1 MVVTHRLA
9 PVSQSE
15 VRIYLLRLMES
26 HRRFIELEAVKVL
39 HPLDKFRLRGR
50 GAGRREA
57 NASQL
62 LRAETRAREYRNNRC
77 NQPSGTKLQVRHR
90 GLLSSACPIMSH
102 VRVARRVSAMPSW
115 KQMAVLLSGV
125 ALRRAFGV
133 RVLFDNLSLS
143 LSEGD

>member
-26 HRRFIELEAVKVL
+26 HRRFIELEAVKVF
-39 HPLDKFRLRGR
+39 HSFDKFRLRAR

-57 NASQL
+57 NASPL
-62 LRAETRAREYRNNRC
+62 LRGEPRERKYRNNRC

-90 GLLSSACPIMSH
+90 GLLSSAFPIMSH
-102 VRVARRVSAMPSW
+102 VKVARQASAMPCW
-115 KQMAVLLSGV
+115 K
-125 ALRRAFGV
+125 
-133 RVLFDNLSLS
+133 
-143 LSEGD
+143 